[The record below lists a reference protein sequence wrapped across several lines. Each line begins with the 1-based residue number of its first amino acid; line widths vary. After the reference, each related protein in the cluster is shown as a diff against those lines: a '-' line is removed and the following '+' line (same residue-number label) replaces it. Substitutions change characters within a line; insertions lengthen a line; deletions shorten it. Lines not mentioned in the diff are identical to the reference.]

1 MQITKIVSD
10 KLDSNVFVVESQGK
24 TFIVDCG
31 ADYESVKK
39 VVKGKVCAIFL
50 THGHYDH
57 ALNACEYAKKFGCK
71 IYANQNITEI
81 LQDAKK
87 NYGENFSI
95 RDFSDFVF
103 LEGDGQVDIDGQNI
117 EYFHCP
123 GHSKC
128 CTCFLIKQKLFAG
141 DVLFKQG
148 IGRTDLYGGSKAQML
163 QSLKKLQNLPFE
175 QVYSGHGEDSS
186 RAEQEKNIKVF
197 VRFLSR

>member
-87 NYGENFSI
+87 KLWRKFFNSRFFRLCFS
-95 RDFSDFVF
+95 
-103 LEGDGQVDIDGQNI
+103 
-117 EYFHCP
+117 
-123 GHSKC
+123 
-128 CTCFLIKQKLFAG
+128 
-141 DVLFKQG
+141 
-148 IGRTDLYGGSKAQML
+148 
-163 QSLKKLQNLPFE
+163 
-175 QVYSGHGEDSS
+175 
-186 RAEQEKNIKVF
+186 
-197 VRFLSR
+197 